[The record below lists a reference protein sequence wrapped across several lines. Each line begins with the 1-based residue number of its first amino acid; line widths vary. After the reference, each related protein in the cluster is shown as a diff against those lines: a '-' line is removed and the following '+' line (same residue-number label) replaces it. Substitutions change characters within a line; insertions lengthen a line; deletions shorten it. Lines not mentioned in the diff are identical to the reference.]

1 VDFDVVTS
9 AGEVQRVMLASIGL
23 HFRLCIDSENVNFI
37 ITRKASLAM
46 QIDNA
51 FITDLREYMASKGHS
66 PIAGL
71 SPSGF
76 SIGGIVQLA
85 CLKTSCPQWLDSLLE
100 SWRKSSKVLDNAI
113 AAYERGCLPSTSN
126 MWDVRGL
133 EFFPIR
139 GREWADERQYHPFES
154 RFCKAAK
161 RAGFGDKAEALS
173 GALFE
178 MADNVSQHSGAD
190 SSSPAPGVIGYYI
203 CDGHVAFSIADLGRG
218 VLDSLKENPHWH
230 KLQNS
235 KDALM
240 AIVKDHA
247 SRRPYGG
254 DGEGF
259 KEVFR
264 SLANLNGLIELF
276 SGDGRVRITSTP
288 SGRQATPQFAGLLS
302 GFQITVNCSLARKPE
317 EKNFPLD
324 FLT

>member
-1 VDFDVVTS
+1 
-9 AGEVQRVMLASIGL
+9 
-23 HFRLCIDSENVNFI
+23 
-37 ITRKASLAM
+37 M

-51 FITDLREYMASKGHS
+51 FITDLREYISSKGHF
-66 PIAGL
+66 PIASL

-76 SIGGIVQLA
+76 SVGGIVQIA
-85 CLKTSCPQWLDSLLE
+85 CLKAGCPQWLDSFLE
-100 SWRKSSKVLDNAI
+100 SRRKSSKVLDTAI
-113 AAYERGCLPSTSN
+113 ATYERGCLPSRTN
-126 MWDVRGL
+126 MWEERSL

-139 GREWADERQYHPFES
+139 GREWADKRQYHPFES

-161 RAGFGDKAEALS
+161 QAGFGKKAEALS

-190 SSSPAPGVIGYYI
+190 SSSPAPGLIGYYI

-218 VLDSLKENPHWH
+218 ALDSLKENPLWH
-230 KLQNS
+230 KLHNS

-264 SLANLNGLIELF
+264 SLADLNGLVELF
-276 SGDGRVRITSTP
+276 SGDGRVRITTTP

-302 GFQITVNCSLARKPE
+302 GFQITVNCSLAGNPE
-317 EKNFPLD
+317 ERIFPLD